1 MAKQI
6 TDSVS
11 WVGKVDWQLRK
22 FHGEE
27 YSTHHGTSF
36 NAYLVRDEKT
46 ALIETVWTPFASEFI
61 DTLDREI
68 GLNSIDYV
76 IMNHAEPDHSGG
88 FAELMRRIP
97 DTPVYCTKNCVKSL
111 TGYYH
116 GEWNFQTVKTGDT
129 LSLGQRDLIF
139 VEAPMLHWP
148 DTMMCY
154 LTGDEVLFSNDAFGQ
169 HLATESLF
177 NDTVDE
183 CELFLEAMKY
193 YANILTPFSK
203 LVAGK
208 IKQLIELNLPVKYI
222 CPSHGVVWR
231 TDPMQ
236 IVNKYAEWAADYQEQ
251 QVTIIYDTMWE
262 GTRQM
267 AESIADG
274 IREENGEL
282 VVKVFN
288 CATGDMNDIITE
300 VFKSRGVLVGSPTFN
315 KGMLA
320 SVAGILEE
328 MRGLSFKGKKAASFG
343 SYGWSGESPNAIA
356 QRLDEAGFEVVGDG
370 LKVLWQPD
378 EDAKEMCVEFGR
390 GFAAGFE

>member
-27 YSTHHGTSF
+27 FSTHRGTSF
-36 NAYLVRDEKT
+36 NSYLVRDEKV
-46 ALIETVWTPFASEFI
+46 ALIETVWTPFAGEFLEG
-61 DTLDREI
+61 LDKEV
-68 GLNSIDYV
+68 GLDAIDYV
-76 IMNHAEPDHSGG
+76 IMNHAEPDHSGA

-97 DTPVYCTKNCVKSL
+97 DVPVYCTKNCVKSL
-111 TGYYH
+111 TGHYH
-116 GEWNFQTVKTGDT
+116 GQWNLKTVKTGDT
-129 LSLGQRDLIF
+129 LSLGKRELVFI
-139 VEAPMLHWP
+139 EAPMLHWP

-154 LTGDEVLFSNDAFGQ
+154 LTGDNVLFSNDAFGQ
-169 HLATESLF
+169 HLATESLY
-177 NDTVDE
+177 NDLVDE
-183 CELFLEAMKY
+183 CELFAEALKY

-208 IKQLIELNLPVKYI
+208 LKQFGELNLPIDFI

-231 TDPMQ
+231 SDPMQ
-236 IVNKYAEWAADYQEQ
+236 IVNKYAEWAADYQED

-267 AESIADG
+267 AEAIADG
-274 IREENGEL
+274 IRSDGKDL
-282 VVKVFN
+282 VVKVYN

-300 VFKSRGVLVGSPTFN
+300 VFKSKGVLVGSPTFN
-315 KGMLA
+315 RGMLA

-328 MRGLSFKGKKAASFG
+328 MRGLAFKNKKAASFG
-343 SYGWSGESPNAIA
+343 SYGWSGESPKAIA
-356 QRLDEAGFEVVGDG
+356 QRLDEAGFELVGEG
-370 LKVLWQPD
+370 LKVMWQPD
-378 EDAKEMCVEFGR
+378 DESVEKCKDFGKM
-390 GFAAGFE
+390 FASALD